1 MEKVK
6 FLISGKGI
14 NLQDKLN
21 DIIDIY
27 RNNDRDVEYK
37 VLGIDDQ
44 NNIVVEVTTTSYL
57 DDDVRPAKVM
67 YNTAIIDVP
76 AGREE
81 TCTSYLRSEYEP
93 LGVSVVLNRAQEIS
107 ESSVELFYSFYM
119 KRKVKNK
126 TNEF

>member
-93 LGVSVVLNRAQEIS
+93 LGVSVVLNHVQEIS
-107 ESSVELFYSFYM
+107 KSSVELFYSFYM
-119 KRKVKNK
+119 KRIVKNK

>member
-21 DIIDIY
+21 NVIDTF

-57 DDDVRPAKVM
+57 DDDVRPEKVM

-81 TCTSYLRSEYEP
+81 VCTSYLRSEYEP
-93 LGVSVVLNRAQEIS
+93 LGVKVVLNHAQEIS

-119 KRKVKNK
+119 KRRVKNK

>member
-93 LGVSVVLNRAQEIS
+93 LGVSVVLNRVQEIS

-119 KRKVKNK
+119 KRIVKNK

>member
-76 AGREE
+76 VGREE

-119 KRKVKNK
+119 KRIVKNK

>member
-21 DIIDIY
+21 DVIDTF

-76 AGREE
+76 AGKEE

-119 KRKVKNK
+119 KRRVKNK

>member
-21 DIIDIY
+21 NVIDTF

-119 KRKVKNK
+119 KRIVKNK

>member
-107 ESSVELFYSFYM
+107 ESSEELFYSFYM

>member
-1 MEKVK
+1 MEKAK

>member
-119 KRKVKNK
+119 KRIVKNK

>member
-21 DIIDIY
+21 DIVDIY

-107 ESSVELFYSFYM
+107 ESSVKLFYSFYM
-119 KRKVKNK
+119 KRRVKNK

>member
-81 TCTSYLRSEYEP
+81 TCTSYLISEYEP
-93 LGVSVVLNRAQEIS
+93 LGVSVVLNHVQEIS
-107 ESSVELFYSFYM
+107 KSSEELFYSFYM
-119 KRKVKNK
+119 KRRVKNK

>member
-21 DIIDIY
+21 NVIDTF

-119 KRKVKNK
+119 KRRVKNK

>member
-21 DIIDIY
+21 DVINTF

-76 AGREE
+76 AGKEE

-119 KRKVKNK
+119 KRRVKNK

>member
-21 DIIDIY
+21 DIVDIY

-119 KRKVKNK
+119 KRRVKNK

>member
-76 AGREE
+76 AGKEE

-119 KRKVKNK
+119 KRRVKNK

>member
-119 KRKVKNK
+119 KRRVKNK

>member
-21 DIIDIY
+21 NVIDTF

-76 AGREE
+76 AGKEE

-119 KRKVKNK
+119 KRIVKNK

>member
-76 AGREE
+76 AGKEE

-119 KRKVKNK
+119 KRIVKNK

>member
-21 DIIDIY
+21 DIIDVY

-76 AGREE
+76 AGKEE

-119 KRKVKNK
+119 KRIVKNK

>member
-21 DIIDIY
+21 DVINTF

-44 NNIVVEVTTTSYL
+44 NNIVVEVTTTYYL

-76 AGREE
+76 AGKEE

-93 LGVSVVLNRAQEIS
+93 LGVKVVLNHAQEIS
-107 ESSVELFYSFYM
+107 ESSEELFYSFYM
-119 KRKVKNK
+119 KRRVKNK

>member
-107 ESSVELFYSFYM
+107 ESSVELFYSFYI
-119 KRKVKNK
+119 KRIVKNK